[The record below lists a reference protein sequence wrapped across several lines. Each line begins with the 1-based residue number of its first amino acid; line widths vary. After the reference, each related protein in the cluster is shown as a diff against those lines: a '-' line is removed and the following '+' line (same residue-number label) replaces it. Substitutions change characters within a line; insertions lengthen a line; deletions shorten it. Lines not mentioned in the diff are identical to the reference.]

1 MKSRAGRSQRGLLK
15 TFQETPHPESHLCRQ
30 CPNDGCTYSHVTDE
44 LKPKLTFQSLVRHGP
59 SLSNL
64 VWFSDN
70 VFALPPKYPVWLC
83 CEYYLSHLPPQPD
96 HQPLKNGTVS
106 FIFFFFCLSSS
117 ELWCLARSRETGNV
131 SSGCLNRLLPTS
143 FSPFHFAWISANW
156 PRTFPLSLSWPVE
169 IRMLTKPLW
178 EFGVIRLSHTLYE
191 CVECF
196 SKAYTYVVAHL
207 LFCQLDDHKLFS
219 NPEIESQTHMVLK

>member
-1 MKSRAGRSQRGLLK
+1 MCLLCPQSTLCDSVVNTTFHISLPSQTISLWRM
-15 TFQETPHPESHLCRQ
+15 ELC
-30 CPNDGCTYSHVTDE
+30 
-44 LKPKLTFQSLVRHGP
+44 
-59 SLSNL
+59 LS
-64 VWFSDN
+64 F
-70 VFALPPKYPVWLC
+70 
-83 CEYYLSHLPPQPD
+83 
-96 HQPLKNGTVS
+96 
-106 FIFFFFCLSSS
+106 FFFFCLSSS